1 MIYDYQNNLFYS
13 FKYNVVDTRM
23 EAFTLAN
30 FKKCGATSGFVKDYL
45 DKRFTQFKALLYGGG
60 DSFTIDS

>member
-1 MIYDYQNNLFYS
+1 
-13 FKYNVVDTRM
+13 M

-30 FKKCGATSGFVKDYL
+30 FKKGGATSGFVKDYL
-45 DKRFTQFKALLYGGG
+45 DKRFTQFKSLLYGGG